1 MKLDRN
7 FFSLIGLGF
16 KFPGMGFVPMGV
28 LFGLSQFAR
37 NFKIFTTVYTGRL
50 LVTIAFWAVIS
61 GLLVRLFASERELDS
76 LGLMAVVTTAIWVAM
91 MVLVAITIIIP
102 VQRIGLE
109 KSFVLVG
116 AGMAIGTYLL
126 VRPEKYEWKYAL
138 GYGVVILG
146 LGIAARR
153 TLPVSI
159 IAGIGFIFFSFS
171 QGARSI
177 GIIVAFSIAAAVL
190 ASVRGSS
197 QRENRIGPG
206 IVFGSALTF
215 SGLVAAIIYAMKTG
229 WLGEKL
235 QASYIE
241 QTAGGQFILI
251 GGRTEW
257 RASWDLF
264 LANPWGYGLGGQP
277 SGDQKRSAIA
287 AATEFRG
294 SYFDPYFTKS
304 VFGTRVDL
312 HSAFC
317 NLWFHFGI
325 GGLLLALTILVIL
338 VRGVLRALHLS
349 PVMVAPAVFILAFGI
364 WDLLFSPMRQYDH
377 IGLAIGI
384 AVLLELLV
392 RKQNGGAST
401 KLSEV
406 GRPDCATDNRVDSK
420 LDAVSLITRV

>member
-7 FFSLIGLGF
+7 FFSLTGLGF
-16 KFPGMGFVPMGV
+16 KIPGMGFIPMGV
-28 LFGLSQFAR
+28 VFGLSQFVQ
-37 NFKIFTTVYTGRL
+37 NFKLFTKVHAGRL
-50 LVTIAFWAVIS
+50 MVTTAFWAIVS
-61 GLLVRLFASERELDS
+61 GLLVRLFASDREFDA
-76 LGLMAVVTTAIWVAM
+76 LGLTAVVTTVIWVAM
-91 MVLVAITIIIP
+91 LVLVAIMILTP
-102 VQRIGLE
+102 VQRIGPERSL
-109 KSFVLVG
+109 VLVG

-138 GYGVVILG
+138 GYGIVILG
-146 LGIAARR
+146 LGLAAKR
-153 TLPVSI
+153 TLPVSVLTG
-159 IAGIGFIFFSFS
+159 IAFILFSFS

-177 GIIVAFSIAAAVL
+177 GIIAAFSVAAAVL
-190 ASVRGSS
+190 AAIRGSR
-197 QRENRIGPG
+197 QREKRIGPG
-206 IVFGSALTF
+206 IVIGSALTF
-215 SGLVAAIIYAMKTG
+215 SGLLAAIIYAMKTG

-241 QTAGGQFILI
+241 QTTGGQFILL

-264 LANPWGYGLGGQP
+264 LANPWGYGIGGQP
-277 SGDQKRSAIA
+277 SGDEKRSAIA

-325 GGLLLALTILVIL
+325 GGILLALTILIIL
-338 VRGVLRALHLS
+338 ARGVLRAIQLS
-349 PVMVAPAVFILAFGI
+349 PVIVAPIVFILAFGI

-377 IGLAIGI
+377 IGLAIGVS
-384 AVLLELLV
+384 VLLELLV
-392 RKQNGGAST
+392 RKENDSANTRSRET
-401 KLSEV
+401 NW
-406 GRPDCATDNRVDSK
+406 PDSIIDNRVDPK
-420 LDAVSLITRV
+420 LNTIPPIRHF